1 MKSILIT
8 QRFIENTSYAEMRE
22 ALDSNWGKFFNEV
35 NAIPIPCLSEFYIEK
50 YLNLTDIGGVLLSGG
65 NDLSIFSQD
74 KASLLRD
81 KFENK
86 LIKKCIEKDIPL
98 LGICRGM
105 QIIASYFGVPFE
117 KKEGHVGT
125 YHELNFIK
133 DSPYYN
139 CFSKKRE
146 VNSFHNYTIFETTN
160 GIMKFAVSK
169 DSTIEGIYHKKYNIA
184 GIMWHPEREFPF
196 NTTDISF
203 INQFFKL

>member
-8 QRFIENTSYAEMRE
+8 QRFIENNSYAEMRE

-35 NAIPIPCLSEFYIEK
+35 NAIPIPCLSEFDIEK

-65 NDLSIFSQD
+65 NDLSIFSLD

-81 KFENK
+81 KFENN
-86 LIKKCIEKDIPL
+86 LIKKCIEHDIPL

-105 QIIASYFGVPFE
+105 QIIASYFGVPLK
-117 KKEGHVGT
+117 KKEGHIGT
-125 YHELNFIK
+125 YHELTFIK
-133 DSPYYN
+133 DSTYYN

-146 VNSFHNYTIFETTN
+146 VNSFHNYAILETTN
-160 GIMKFAVSK
+160 GLMEFAVSE
-169 DSTIEGIYHKKYNIA
+169 DGSIEGIYHQKYNIA
-184 GIMWHPEREFPF
+184 GIMWHPEREYPF
-196 NTTDISF
+196 NKTDISF